1 MKIDLW
7 KIYNKLEEIDRRYS
21 YLNSTIDLSIF
32 VILLF
37 AIVFNLRFIKFILL
51 PILLIKLFIKTFM
64 LIMLLIKM
72 RKK

>member
-7 KIYNKLEEIDRRYS
+7 KIYNKLEEIDKRYS
-21 YLNSTIDLSIF
+21 YLSSTIDLSIF

-37 AIVFNLRFIKFILL
+37 AIVFELSWLKFVLL
-51 PILLIKLFIKTFM
+51 PILLIKLFITIFM
-64 LIMLLIKM
+64 LTMLLIKI

>member
-1 MKIDLW
+1 MKIDFW
-7 KIYNKLEEIDRRYS
+7 KVYNKLEEIDRRYS

-37 AIVFNLRFIKFILL
+37 AIVFELSWLKFVLL
-51 PILLIKLFIKTFM
+51 PILLIKLFITTFM
-64 LIMLLIKM
+64 LIMLLIKI

>member
-1 MKIDLW
+1 MKIDFW
-7 KIYNKLEEIDRRYS
+7 KVYNKLEEIDRRYS
-21 YLNSTIDLSIF
+21 YLNSTIDLSTF

-51 PILLIKLFIKTFM
+51 PILLIKLFITTFM
-64 LIMLLIKM
+64 LIMSLIKI

>member
-51 PILLIKLFIKTFM
+51 PILLIKLFITTFM